1 MIINKTPY
9 QLTESWV
16 QNHDCKDPI
25 GRYAIKYEE
34 ISKKVYRVTCKK
46 CGATTIIENK

>member
-1 MIINKTPY
+1 MIEKTPY
-9 QLTESWV
+9 QLAESWV
-16 QNHDCKDPI
+16 QNHNCKDTI

-34 ISKKVYRVTCKK
+34 ISKNVYKVTCKK

>member
-1 MIINKTPY
+1 MIINKTLY
-9 QLTESWV
+9 QLAESWV
-16 QNHDCKDPI
+16 QNHGCTDKT

-34 ISKKVYRVTCKK
+34 ISKNIYKVICKK